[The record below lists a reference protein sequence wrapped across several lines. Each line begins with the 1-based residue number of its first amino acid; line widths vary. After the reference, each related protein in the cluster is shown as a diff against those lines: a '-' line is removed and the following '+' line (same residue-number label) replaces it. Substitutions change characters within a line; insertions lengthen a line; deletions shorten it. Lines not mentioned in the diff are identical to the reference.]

1 MTNKKLI
8 IIFAVVFVVF
18 AVGAFVINTIQPDD
32 NIAIISVNGKEV
44 KEVDLNSDGSFDL
57 KTEYGINKIQI
68 KDGKIS
74 VYEADCPDKLCVRH
88 GGLRNKYDA
97 IVCLPN
103 KVVIEYK
110 NDNKTIDAVAGGR

>member
-8 IIFAVVFVVF
+8 IIFAVIFVVF
-18 AVGAFVINTIQPDD
+18 VMGAFVINSIQPEG

-44 KEVDLNSDGSFDL
+44 KEVDLSVEETFDL
-57 KTEYGINKIQI
+57 KTEYGNNTIQI
-68 KDGKIS
+68 KDGVIS
-74 VYEADCPDKLCVRH
+74 VCEADCPDKLCVRH

-103 KVVIEYK
+103 KIVIEYK
-110 NDNKTIDAVAGGR
+110 NSSGEIDAVAGR